1 MTTHMKHTMPRDLS
15 PQDFDRLVRHYENA
29 GKKLRADAMKT
40 AFSSFF
46 SMFTKAV
53 DANSKS
59 NTTPVRGVAHA
70 S

>member
-1 MTTHMKHTMPRDLS
+1 MTTHTKHSMTSDLS

-29 GKKLRADAMKT
+29 GKKLRSEAMKN
-40 AFSSFF
+40 AFGSFF

-53 DANSKS
+53 SAKPK
-59 NTTPVRGVAHA
+59 TAATPVRGVAHA